1 MHPSNQVFPYLRVC
15 LWQVLTLFQRGNVIV
30 QSYPYFP
37 DLVAVGNAI
46 AADDHATAAEA
57 LLQQHLMLDPL
68 NININDSDSTINP
81 NWLTAPKQDDDL
93 LCTVNLPLVLQ

>member
-1 MHPSNQVFPYLRVC
+1 M
-15 LWQVLTLFQRGNVIV
+15 LTLFQRGNVIV

-57 LLQQHLMLDPL
+57 LLGQPAMADPL
-68 NININDSDSTINP
+68 SININDSDNSSNP
-81 NWLTAPKQDDDL
+81 NWLVAPKQEDEF
-93 LCTVNLPLVLQ
+93 LCAMNLPLVLQ

>member
-1 MHPSNQVFPYLRVC
+1 M
-15 LWQVLTLFQRGNVIV
+15 TLFQRGNVIV

-57 LLQQHLMLDPL
+57 LLQQPL
-68 NININDSDSTINP
+68 VPDLLSVNMSDNDNSSNP
-81 NWLTAPKQDDDL
+81 NWLVAPKQEDDL
-93 LCTVNLPLVLQ
+93 LCAMNLPLVLQ